1 MASANSFQYYRDLI
15 TVLTHKELKI
25 RYKRS
30 FLGYLWSIA
39 NPLALAL
46 VFLIAFKVVMKIG
59 IENYAVFLIAGLF
72 PWQWFANSVNTAPVT
87 LLGNASLIKKV
98 NFPREFLIVVNVLN
112 DALHFILSIPV
123 IAIFL
128 IYYGMMP
135 HLTWLVGIPLL
146 FSIQF
151 IMVCG
156 FAMALAAINLFFRD
170 LERLTFIATTLLF
183 YLTPIIY
190 SENMIP
196 EKYRH
201 LVSFLNPLVP
211 LFVSWRNLFME
222 GSLNFERIGISFLA
236 SVIAF
241 LIGFGI
247 FRRLKWKFAEV
258 L

>member
-1 MASANSFQYYRDLI
+1 MIHGNPLRYYFDLI
-15 TVLTHKELKI
+15 VTLTQKELKV

-46 VFLIAFKVVMKIG
+46 VFFVAFKVVMKIG
-59 IENYAVFLIAGLF
+59 IENYTLFLISGLF
-72 PWQWFANSVNTAPVT
+72 PWQWFANSINSSPMA

-98 NFPREFLIVVNVLN
+98 NFPREILIVVNVLN
-112 DALHFILSIPV
+112 DMLHFILSIPV
-123 IAIFL
+123 IVVFL
-128 IYYGMMP
+128 IYYGMRP
-135 HLTWLVGIPLL
+135 DLTWVVGIPLL
-146 FSIQF
+146 LFIQF
-151 IMVCG
+151 VMVCG

-170 LERLTFIATTLLF
+170 LERLTFIITTLLF

-196 EKYRH
+196 EKHRH
-201 LVSFLNPLVP
+201 LISLLNPTIP
-211 LFVSWRNLFME
+211 LFVSWRSLFLE
-222 GSLNFERIGISFLA
+222 GTLHFRLIAASLLY
-236 SVIAF
+236 SVIIF
-241 LIGFGI
+241 LIGYAV